1 MSGWRNWQT
10 RTVEGR
16 VVYTMGV
23 QVPLPTPLEMER
35 GVEPPRFIILSI
47 LPTDSESNA

>member
-23 QVPLPTPLEMER
+23 QVPLPTPAVFKGKKHGLKA
-35 GVEPPRFIILSI
+35 VFLLLSA
-47 LPTDSESNA
+47 LHGH